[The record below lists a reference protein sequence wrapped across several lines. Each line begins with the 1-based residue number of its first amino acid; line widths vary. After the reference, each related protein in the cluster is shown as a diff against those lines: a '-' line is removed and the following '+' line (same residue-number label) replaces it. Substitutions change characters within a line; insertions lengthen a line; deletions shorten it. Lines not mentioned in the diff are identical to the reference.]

1 MRVEEER
8 LNKASEAIM
17 VMTLPC
23 HVTFVEIE
31 RRFFKIPRGSFGTFT
46 SRTLSQKENDHAM

>member
-17 VMTLPC
+17 VTTLPC

-31 RRFFKIPRGSFGTFT
+31 RRFFKIPRGSFCTFT
-46 SRTLSQKENDHAM
+46 SRTLSHNENDHAM